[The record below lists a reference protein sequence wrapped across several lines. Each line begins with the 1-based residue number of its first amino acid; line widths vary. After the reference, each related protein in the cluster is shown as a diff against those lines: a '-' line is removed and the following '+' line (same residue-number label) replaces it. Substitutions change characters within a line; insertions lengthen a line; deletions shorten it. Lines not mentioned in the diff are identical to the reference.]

1 MALMSPAPAEADI
14 DTHTKIFAS
23 ATAELTS

>member
-1 MALMSPAPAEADI
+1 MALMSPATTPADI

-23 ATAELTS
+23 ATRELTS

>member
-1 MALMSPAPAEADI
+1 MALMPPATAEADI
-14 DTHTKIFAS
+14 YTHTKIFAS